1 MHLEL
6 FSTNRKSPF
15 KPYFVLVLREKR
27 RGGTMRKNRKAV
39 LWTCAIVVAL
49 GALVINGSS
58 SATMTPLIMVQPSN
72 TANNSP
78 SQGMRFHINIT
89 IQNVSNCGSVQMT
102 LIFNGTQIA
111 VVGVS
116 FLPDANLPSPT
127 YFQSGNGFMST
138 NVTFGS
144 PISTVSPVTIID
156 LTFKLYNRYCQSSLH
171 IDSLVVAD
179 SSGQTLQ
186 SNSEDGSV
194 QIRLIGD
201 INADSV
207 VDLYDA
213 LILANAYGSTQ
224 SAPNWN
230 PYADLNHDGVVDVF
244 DAIILVSHF
253 GT

>member
-1 MHLEL
+1 
-6 FSTNRKSPF
+6 
-15 KPYFVLVLREKR
+15 
-27 RGGTMRKNRKAV
+27 MRKNLKAV
-39 LWTCAIVVAL
+39 LWTCAIVAAL
-49 GALVINGSS
+49 GALMVHGSS
-58 SATMTPLIMVQPSN
+58 SVTTTPLIMVQPSL

-89 IQNVSNCGSVQMT
+89 IQNVSDCGSVQMT

-111 VVGVS
+111 IVGVS
-116 FLPDANLPSPT
+116 FLPDANLPSPM

-144 PISTVSPVTIID
+144 PISTVSPVTILD
-156 LTFKLYNRYCQSSLH
+156 LTFKLYNRYCESSLH

-179 SSGQTLQ
+179 PSGQILQ

-194 QIRLIGD
+194 QIRLTGD
-201 INADSV
+201 MNGDSV
-207 VDLYDA
+207 VDLFDA
-213 LILANAYGSTQ
+213 LILAKAFGSTE

-230 PYADLNHDGVVDVF
+230 PYADINHDGVVDIF
-244 DAIILVSHF
+244 DAIILSSHF

>member
-1 MHLEL
+1 
-6 FSTNRKSPF
+6 
-15 KPYFVLVLREKR
+15 
-27 RGGTMRKNRKAV
+27 MRKIRKAV

-49 GALVINGSS
+49 GALMVHGSS
-58 SATMTPLIMVQPSN
+58 SVTTTPLIMFQPSL

-111 VVGVS
+111 IVGVS
-116 FLPDANLPSPT
+116 FLPDANLPSPM

-144 PISTVSPVTIID
+144 PISTVSPVTILD
-156 LTFKLYNRYCQSSLH
+156 LTFKLYNRYCESSVH

-179 SSGQTLQ
+179 PSGQILQ

-194 QIRLIGD
+194 QIRLTGD
-201 INADSV
+201 MNGDSV
-207 VDLYDA
+207 VDLFDA
-213 LILANAYGSTQ
+213 LILAKAFGSTE

-230 PYADLNHDGVVDVF
+230 PYADINHDGVVDIF
-244 DAIILVSHF
+244 DAINLSSHF
-253 GT
+253 RT

>member
-1 MHLEL
+1 
-6 FSTNRKSPF
+6 
-15 KPYFVLVLREKR
+15 
-27 RGGTMRKNRKAV
+27 MRKNRKIV
-39 LWTCAIVVAL
+39 LWTFVIVAAL
-49 GALVINGSS
+49 GALMVHGSS
-58 SATMTPLIMVQPSN
+58 SVTMTPLIMVQPSL
-72 TANNSP
+72 TADNSP
-78 SQGMRFHINIT
+78 SRGMRFHINIT

-144 PISTVSPVTIID
+144 PISTVSPVTILD

-179 SSGQTLQ
+179 ASGQTLQ
-186 SNSEDGSV
+186 SNSVDGSV

-201 INADSV
+201 INEDSA

-213 LILANAYGSTQ
+213 LILAKAFGSTQ

-230 PYADLNHDGVVDVF
+230 PDADINHDGVVDIF
-244 DAIILVSHF
+244 DAIILASHM

>member
-1 MHLEL
+1 
-6 FSTNRKSPF
+6 
-15 KPYFVLVLREKR
+15 
-27 RGGTMRKNRKAV
+27 MRKNRKAL
-39 LWTCAIVVAL
+39 LWTCVIVAAL
-49 GALVINGSS
+49 STLVVHGSS
-58 SATMTPLIMVQPSN
+58 SVTMTPLISVQPSN
-72 TANNSP
+72 TVNNSP

-116 FLPDANLPSPT
+116 FLPDANLPSPM
-127 YFQSGNGFMST
+127 YFQSGNGFMSY

-144 PISTVSPVTIID
+144 PLSTVSAVTILD

-179 SSGQTLQ
+179 ASGQTLQ

-201 INADSV
+201 MNGDSV

-213 LILANAYGSTQ
+213 LILAKAFGSTQ

-230 PYADLNHDGVVDVF
+230 PDADINHDGAVDIF
-244 DAIILVSHF
+244 DAIILTGHI

>member
-1 MHLEL
+1 M
-6 FSTNRKSPF
+6 
-15 KPYFVLVLREKR
+15 
-27 RGGTMRKNRKAV
+27 MRKNRKAV
-39 LWTCAIVVAL
+39 LWTCVIVAAL
-49 GALVINGSS
+49 GALMVHGNA
-58 SATMTPLIMVQPSN
+58 SATMTPLISVQPSN
-72 TANNSP
+72 TVNNSP

-102 LIFNGTQIA
+102 LTFNGTQMA

-116 FLPDANLPSPT
+116 FLPDANLPNPT

-144 PISTVSPVTIID
+144 PMSTVSPVTIID

-179 SSGQTLQ
+179 PSGQTLQ

-201 INADSV
+201 INGDSV

-213 LILANAYGSTQ
+213 LILAGAYGSTQ
-224 SAPNWN
+224 SAPNWSPN
-230 PYADLNHDGVVDVF
+230 ADLNHDGVVDIF
-244 DAIILVSHF
+244 DAIILTGHF

>member
-1 MHLEL
+1 M
-6 FSTNRKSPF
+6 RKIREAVLLTCIIVAALG
-15 KPYFVLVLREKR
+15 VLV
-27 RGGTMRKNRKAV
+27 V
-39 LWTCAIVVAL
+39 H
-49 GALVINGSS
+49 GSS
-58 SATMTPLIMVQPSN
+58 AMTFTPLISVQPSS
-72 TANNSP
+72 TVNNSP

-102 LIFNGTQIA
+102 LIFDGTQIA
-111 VVGVS
+111 IVGAS

-138 NVTFGS
+138 NVTFGI
-144 PISTVSPVTIID
+144 PMSTVSPVTILD

-179 SSGQTLQ
+179 PSGQTLQ

-194 QIRLIGD
+194 QIRLISDLNG
-201 INADSV
+201 DSV

-213 LILANAYGSTQ
+213 LILAKAFGSTQ

-230 PYADLNHDGVVDVF
+230 RYADINGDGVVDIF
-244 DAIILVSHF
+244 DAIILAIHM